1 MIVYHR
7 RAYTSHIIV
16 CHLAHV
22 IPEEEPRH
30 GSKCF
35 LPRRV
40 PYVQPHTVRLI
51 GTWNLQLDIF
61 TNERCS
67 DCQIV
72 VFNKFILGVPE
83 HQAVRYIIFPQ
94 NVNYNILKEKERIRV
109 ETSREKMGGQIAY
122 NTAHAICTLMH
133 VEGDQ

>member
-1 MIVYHR
+1 MVIVYHR

-16 CHLAHV
+16 CHPAHV

-30 GSKCF
+30 RSKCF

-40 PYVQPHTVRLI
+40 PYVQPHTVCLI

-94 NVNYNILKEKERIRV
+94 NVNYNILKEKGKDQSGDKQR
-109 ETSREKMGGQIAY
+109 KNGGA
-122 NTAHAICTLMH
+122 NRL
-133 VEGDQ
+133 